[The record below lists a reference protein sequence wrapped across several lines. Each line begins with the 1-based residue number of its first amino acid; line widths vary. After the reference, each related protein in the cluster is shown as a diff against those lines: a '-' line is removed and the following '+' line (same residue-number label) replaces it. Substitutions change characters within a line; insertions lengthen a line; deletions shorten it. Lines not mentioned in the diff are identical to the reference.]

1 TARQARDAERA
12 TVVVASSMDQIPTR
26 RTGAQEA
33 LLRQQAVGTERESR
47 AGSQRIVDPQIPGRQ
62 PGPAFGNAPPNLL
75 GLSSLK
81 VETWRSAKSLFEPRV
96 VACGSEVVV
105 PARLLAERR
114 EQLDG
119 PPEVVERLVAGV
131 ARKRCEA
138 RIVVMEAR
146 VVRHVLE
153 ATADRFE
160 RLGVALFAVGR
171 QRLSVERPSLT
182 PVERLIRLAG
192 RGAERE
198 DRSVPG

>member
-1 TARQARDAERA
+1 
-12 TVVVASSMDQIPTR
+12 MDQIPTR

-33 LLRQQAVGTERESR
+33 LLRQQAGGTERESQ

-114 EQLDG
+114 GQPAG
-119 PPEVVERLVAGV
+119 PPGGGGRPVPPGAPGGGG
-131 ARKRCEA
+131 AR
-138 RIVVMEAR
+138 R
-146 VVRHVLE
+146 VVIETPGGRRVLP
-153 ATADRFE
+153 APPDPLPPPRRAPAPAR
-160 RLGVALFAVGR
+160 R
-171 QRLSVERPSLT
+171 
-182 PVERLIRLAG
+182 
-192 RGAERE
+192 
-198 DRSVPG
+198 

>member
-1 TARQARDAERA
+1 
-12 TVVVASSMDQIPTR
+12 MDQIPTR

-33 LLRQQAVGTERESR
+33 LLRQQAGGTERESQ

-114 EQLDG
+114 GKRHG
-119 PPEVVERLVAGV
+119 PPGGGGRLLPPVAPGGCGARGGVMGAPGGRRVLAATPGRVERRRVA
-131 ARKRCEA
+131 
-138 RIVVMEAR
+138 
-146 VVRHVLE
+146 
-153 ATADRFE
+153 
-160 RLGVALFAVGR
+160 
-171 QRLSVERPSLT
+171 
-182 PVERLIRLAG
+182 
-192 RGAERE
+192 
-198 DRSVPG
+198 